1 MRVACH
7 ARRISRQAG
16 LKRTS
21 DREANSEEEMI
32 MRLIASALLALSLL
46 AAVAVPASAF
56 DPQTFFEQ
64 QKLNLP

>member
-1 MRVACH
+1 
-7 ARRISRQAG
+7 
-16 LKRTS
+16 
-21 DREANSEEEMI
+21 MI